1 MEDLTGLTD
10 LELVKL
16 AGSGNDQA
24 FGVIVSRYEEQIA
37 RTVKGML
44 GETDGADDV
53 GQETFIRFY
62 RSLKKYRGDAAL
74 GTYLSR
80 IAINLSLNE
89 LNKRKK
95 VISLFNKDNKDG
107 AGQVPFAVNEPERAD
122 TKEMIEKALQKLD
135 QGQRS
140 VVVLRLLQGYS
151 TKETAEILDLPLGT
165 VLSRLSRAQKNLKE
179 ILTPLIK

>member
-1 MEDLTGLTD
+1 MTD
-10 LELVKL
+10 MELVKL
-16 AGSGNDQA
+16 AGGGNDQA
-24 FGVIVSRYEEQIA
+24 FGLIVSRYQEQIA

-95 VISLFNKDNKDG
+95 VISLFKKDKDDR
-107 AGQVPFAVNEPERAD
+107 AGEVLYPVNEPERKD
-122 TKEMIEKALQKLD
+122 TKEMVDKALQKLD
-135 QGQRS
+135 PGQRS

-151 TKETAEILDLPLGT
+151 TKETAEILDVPLGT
-165 VLSRLSRAQKNLKE
+165 VLSRLSRAQKNLKK
-179 ILTPLIK
+179 ILTPLI

>member
-1 MEDLTGLTD
+1 VEDLTGLTD
-10 LELVKL
+10 MELVKL
-16 AGSGNDQA
+16 AGGGNDQA
-24 FGVIVSRYEEQIA
+24 FGLIVSRYQEQIA

-95 VISLFNKDNKDG
+95 VISLFKKDKDDR
-107 AGQVPFAVNEPERAD
+107 AGEVLYPVNEPERKD
-122 TKEMIEKALQKLD
+122 TKEMVDKALQKLD
-135 QGQRS
+135 PGQRS

-151 TKETAEILDLPLGT
+151 TKETADILDVPLGT
-165 VLSRLSRAQKNLKE
+165 VLSRLSRAQKNLKK
-179 ILTPLIK
+179 ILTPLI

>member
-10 LELVKL
+10 MELVKL
-16 AGSGNDQA
+16 AGGGNDQA
-24 FGVIVSRYEEQIA
+24 FGLIVSRYQEQIA

-95 VISLFNKDNKDG
+95 VISLFKKDKDDR
-107 AGQVPFAVNEPERAD
+107 AGEVLYPVNEPERKD
-122 TKEMIEKALQKLD
+122 TKEMVDKALQKLD
-135 QGQRS
+135 PGQRS

-151 TKETAEILDLPLGT
+151 TKETADILDVPLGT
-165 VLSRLSRAQKNLKE
+165 VLSRLSRAQKNLKK
-179 ILTPLIK
+179 ILTPLI

>member
-1 MEDLTGLTD
+1 MTD
-10 LELVKL
+10 MELVKL
-16 AGSGNDQA
+16 AGEGDDHA
-24 FGVIVSRYEEQIA
+24 FGLIVSRYEEQIA

-44 GETDGADDV
+44 GETDGAEDV

-95 VISLFNKDNKDG
+95 TISLFKKDHESG
-107 AGQVPFAVNEPERAD
+107 AGEVLYPVNEPERNDA
-122 TKEMIEKALQKLD
+122 KEIVDKALQKLD
-135 QGQRS
+135 PGQRS

-151 TKETAEILDLPLGT
+151 TKETAKILDLPLGT

-179 ILTPLIK
+179 ILTPLI